1 MKLQKL
7 ERKLIFSRILLV
19 CIPLIF
25 LLYSI
30 SPNLSFTTP
39 VKQSY
44 LPQDTIFPNS
54 CTIFSVNHS
63 NKAFFGN
70 NEDYFLKGTYMWLAP
85 SQEITT
91 PNGSIIT
98 YGGVG
103 FGFKYND
110 DPADGHIQGGMNDQ
124 GLCLDGNGLPIVDLN
139 PHPELE
145 PKYTSLAAQILME
158 CQNVSEVIDWFL
170 SHYLGDSWGCQV
182 HIADASG
189 DAVVVSVGLEGEFNF
204 TRKVNSNYLVSTN
217 FNLVNYDN
225 GYYPCDRYT
234 TACNMLEDITSEE
247 NLTVDA
253 CRDILDSVHM
263 EGDFATKYSN
273 IFDLVNQ
280 NCYLFYNHDFNH
292 RFAFNLGE
300 ELAKVYPGGEN
311 VIEEN
316 GIFFKEILIS
326 SLFRE
331 ELIIP
336 GYSVLMLFA
345 IIAFVSMLIIY
356 RYETAKY
363 RKNHQNFVK
372 YATF

>member
-1 MKLQKL
+1 MIVQKC
-7 ERKLIFSRILLV
+7 ERKLICLRILLIS
-19 CIPLIF
+19 IPVVF

-30 SPNLSFTTP
+30 SPNFTFTTN

-70 NEDYFLKGTYMWLAP
+70 NEDYFLTGTYMWLAP

-91 PNGSIIT
+91 PDGTITT

-139 PHPELE
+139 PHPELK

-170 SHYLGDSWGCQV
+170 AHYLGDSWGCQV
-182 HIADASG
+182 HVADASG
-189 DAVVVSVGLEGEFNF
+189 DAVVVSVGPEGEFNF
-204 TRKVNSNYLVSTN
+204 TRKVNSYYLVSTN
-217 FNLVNYDN
+217 FNLVNNEN

-234 TACNMLEDITSEE
+234 RACDMLEDITYKE

-253 CRDILDSVHM
+253 CRDILDAVHM
-263 EGDFATKYSN
+263 EGEFATKYSN

-280 NCYLFYNHDFNH
+280 NCYLFYNHDFNQM
-292 RFAFNLGE
+292 FTFNLGE
-300 ELAKVYPGGEN
+300 ELAKVHPGGEN

-326 SLFRE
+326 SLFIE
-331 ELIIP
+331 ERIIP
-336 GYSVLMLFA
+336 GYSVLMLLA
-345 IIAFVSMLIIY
+345 IIAFVSINIIY
-356 RYETAKY
+356 RYITVRSKTY
-363 RKNHQNFVK
+363 F
-372 YATF
+372 